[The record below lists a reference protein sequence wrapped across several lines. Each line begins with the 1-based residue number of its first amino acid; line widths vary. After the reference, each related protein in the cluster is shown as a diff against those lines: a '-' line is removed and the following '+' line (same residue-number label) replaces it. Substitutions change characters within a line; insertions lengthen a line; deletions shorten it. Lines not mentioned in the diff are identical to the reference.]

1 MMPFHGG
8 VAADGNAL
16 LLFSMASAFLYL
28 LMIQRAPS
36 MKRTLAKAA
45 ATGLLAAL
53 AYREGGPDLLVAA
66 LMFSAAGDAA
76 LAQDGDRAFV
86 TGLGAFLLAHIA
98 YAALFWTGTGGFTTL
113 DMAAAGAIILFGLGF
128 GVVLVRR
135 AGKLALP
142 VAVYVLAIMA
152 MGVTAAG
159 VGGVVL
165 AGAVLFIAS
174 DALIGTQRF
183 LLAPGHT
190 AQRGISVAIWVL
202 YWLAQCILTL
212 GVLRLAQ
219 PGG

>member
-8 VAADGNAL
+8 LAADGNAL
-16 LLFSMASAFLYL
+16 LLFSAAAAFLYL
-28 LMIQRAPS
+28 LMIHRAPS

-53 AYREGGPDLLVAA
+53 AHRAGGPDLLVAA

-86 TGLGAFLLAHIA
+86 TGLGAFLLAHLA
-98 YAALFWTGTGGFTTL
+98 YAALFWSGTAGFTTPET
-113 DMAAAGAIILFGLGF
+113 AAAAAIVLFGLGF
-128 GVVLVRR
+128 GAMLVRH
-135 AGKLALP
+135 AGTLAVP

-159 VGGVVL
+159 VGGAVL
-165 AGAVLFIAS
+165 AGAALFIAS

-183 LLAPGHT
+183 LLPSDHR
-190 AQRGISVAIWVL
+190 AQRAISAAIWTL
-202 YWLAQCILTL
+202 YWLAQCTLTL
-212 GVLRLAQ
+212 GVLMPVR